1 MPAITIKPE
10 RLLAD
15 LHRLRAFG
23 AYKTGV
29 HRPTYS
35 PDDMA
40 ARRWLVARMQEA
52 GLSARMDGIGN
63 IIGQNTAARRRL
75 LVGSHSDTQNHAGWL
90 DGAMGVIYGLEIARA
105 FLEAG
110 TPGGAG
116 VDAAVFADE
125 EAHFASFLGSR
136 SAIGMLDEAE
146 IDSARNLTT
155 GETLRQALA
164 GAGLAG
170 LERRTIDPSRYLGYL
185 EAHIEQGDDL
195 EARGFN
201 LGIVTSIVG
210 IHQYRLRFSGVSN
223 HAGTTRMAIR
233 RDAGAALVSFAY
245 AVNERFRQLAAER
258 TVWTVGNIRL
268 APGQVSII
276 PNHAEM
282 LLQVRDDDPAVLGRM
297 RAALEHL
304 VAETRQGGPCAVEF
318 EILAESEPHQMSRHF
333 QDALGSAASRMAPG
347 QWQRMPSGAGH
358 DAQIIAR
365 VMPAAM
371 LFIPSIGGISHH
383 VDEDSSE
390 ADIVLG
396 CQVLA
401 DAYRLLL
408 EETRQD
414 N

>member
-1 MPAITIKPE
+1 MPTITIRPE

-15 LHRLRAFG
+15 LHRLRTFG
-23 AYKTGV
+23 AYRTGV

-40 ARRWLVARMQEA
+40 ARRWLVTRMQEA

-63 IIGQNTAARRRL
+63 IIGENTAARRPL

-90 DGAMGVIYGLEIARA
+90 DGAMGVVYGLEIARA
-105 FLEAG
+105 FVEAG

-116 VDAAVFADE
+116 VDPVVFADE

-136 SAIGMLDEAE
+136 SAIGVLDEAE

-155 GETLRQALA
+155 GEMLREALA
-164 GAGLAG
+164 GAGLAD
-170 LERRTIDPSRYLGYL
+170 LNRRTIDPSRYLGYL

-195 EARGFN
+195 EARGFD

-233 RDAGAALVSFAY
+233 RDAGAALVSFTH
-245 AVNERFRQLAAER
+245 AVNERFREMAAER

-268 APGQVSII
+268 DPGQVSII

-282 LLQVRDDDPAVLGRM
+282 LLQVRDDDPAVLARM

-304 VAETRQGGPCAVEF
+304 VAETRQTGPCGVEL
-318 EILAESEPHQMSRHF
+318 EILAESEPHEMSRHF
-333 QDALGSAASRMAPG
+333 QDALENAASRMAPG

-383 VDEDSSE
+383 VDEDSRE

-401 DAYRLLL
+401 DACRLLL
-408 EETRQD
+408 EETR
-414 N
+414 

>member
-1 MPAITIKPE
+1 MPAITIRPE

-23 AYKTGV
+23 AYRTGV

-40 ARRWLVARMQEA
+40 ARRWLVTRMQKA
-52 GLSARMDGIGN
+52 GLAARMDGIGN
-63 IIGQNTAARRRL
+63 IIGENTAARRRL
-75 LVGSHSDTQNHAGWL
+75 LVGSHSDSQNHAGWL
-90 DGAMGVIYGLEIARA
+90 DGALGVIYGLEIARA
-105 FLEAG
+105 FVEAG

-136 SAIGMLDEAE
+136 SAIGALDEAE

-155 GETLRQALA
+155 GEMLREALA

-170 LERRTIDPSRYLGYL
+170 LDRRSIDPSRYLGYL
-185 EAHIEQGDDL
+185 EAHIEQGDEL
-195 EARGFN
+195 EARGLG

-233 RDAGAALVSFAY
+233 RDAGVALVSFAH
-245 AVNERFRQLAAER
+245 AVNQRFRETAAER

-268 APGQVSII
+268 DPGQVSII
-276 PNHAEM
+276 PNNAEM
-282 LLQVRDDDPAVLGRM
+282 LLQVRDDDPAVLARM
-297 RAALEHL
+297 RAALEQL
-304 VAETRQGGPCAVEF
+304 VTETRQTGPCGIEL
-318 EILAESEPHQMSRHF
+318 EILAESEPHEMSRHF
-333 QDALGSAASRMAPG
+333 QDALESAASRMAPG

-401 DAYRLLL
+401 DACRLLL
-408 EETRQD
+408 EETR
-414 N
+414 

>member
-1 MPAITIKPE
+1 MSAITIRPE

-23 AYKTGV
+23 AYQTGV

-40 ARRWLVARMQEA
+40 ARRWLVTRMQEA
-52 GLSARMDGIGN
+52 GLTARMDGIGN
-63 IIGQNTAARRRL
+63 IIGENAASRRRL
-75 LVGSHSDTQNHAGWL
+75 LVGSHSDSQNHAGWL
-90 DGAMGVIYGLEIARA
+90 DGALGVVYGLEIARA
-105 FLEAG
+105 FVEAG
-110 TPGGAG
+110 TPGGSG

-136 SAIGMLDEAE
+136 SAIGVLDEAE
-146 IDSARNLTT
+146 IGSARNLTT
-155 GETLRQALA
+155 GEMLRDALA
-164 GAGLAG
+164 SAGLAG
-170 LERRTIDPSRYLGYL
+170 LNRRTIDPSRYLGYL
-185 EAHIEQGDDL
+185 EAHIEQGDEL
-195 EARGFN
+195 EARALG

-210 IHQYRLRFSGVSN
+210 IHQYRLRFSGFSN

-233 RDAGAALVSFAY
+233 RDAGVALVSFAHS
-245 AVNERFRQLAAER
+245 VNERFREMAAER

-268 APGQVSII
+268 DPGQVSVI

-282 LLQVRDDDPAVLGRM
+282 LLQVRDDDRAVLARM
-297 RAALEHL
+297 RAALQQL
-304 VAETRQGGPCAVEF
+304 VTEVSQTGPCGIEL
-318 EILAESEPHQMSRHF
+318 EILAESEPHGMSRHF
-333 QDALGSAASRMAPG
+333 QDALESVASRIAPG

-358 DAQIIAR
+358 DAQVIAR

-383 VDEDSSE
+383 VHEDSSE

-401 DAYRLLL
+401 DTCRLLL
-408 EETRQD
+408 KETR
-414 N
+414 

>member
-1 MPAITIKPE
+1 MPAIIIKPD

-15 LHRLRAFG
+15 LHQLRTFG

-35 PDDMA
+35 PEDMA

-52 GLSARMDGIGN
+52 GLSSSMDGIGN
-63 IIGQNTAARRRL
+63 IIGENTAARRRL
-75 LVGSHSDTQNHAGWL
+75 LVGSHSDSQNHAGWL

-105 FLEAG
+105 FVEAG

-136 SAIGMLDEAE
+136 SAIGVLDEDE

-155 GETLRQALA
+155 GETLREALA
-164 GAGLAG
+164 GAGLAD
-170 LERRTIDPSRYLGYL
+170 LDRRTIDPSRYLGYL

-195 EARGFN
+195 EARELK
-201 LGIVTSIVG
+201 LGVVTCIVG
-210 IHQYRLRFSGVSN
+210 IHQYRVRFSGVSN

-233 RDAGAALVSFAY
+233 RDAGAALVAFAHSID
-245 AVNERFRQLAAER
+245 ERFRQLAAER

-268 APGQVSII
+268 DPGQVSII

-282 LLQVRDDDPAVLGRM
+282 LLQVRDADPAVLGRM

-304 VAETRQGGPCAVEF
+304 VALKRQAGPCGVEL
-318 EILAESEPHQMSRHF
+318 EILAESDPHEMSRHF
-333 QDALGSAASRMAPG
+333 EDALGSAASRMAPG

-358 DAQIIAR
+358 DAQILAR
-365 VMPAAM
+365 VMPAGM
-371 LFIPSIGGISHH
+371 LFVPSIGGISHH
-383 VDEDSSE
+383 VNEDTRE
-390 ADIVLG
+390 DDIVLG
-396 CQVLA
+396 CEVLA
-401 DAYRLLL
+401 ASCCHIL
-408 EETRQD
+408 ENNGEAT
-414 N
+414 